1 MLRQL
6 VCGLV
11 ALALVAGV
19 ALAADKSGKTVTGKF
34 VSYKDGALTINVG
47 KTGEEKPQ
55 EFKIAD
61 DFSKVTV
68 YSGDTKKDS
77 VIAKDAF
84 KELKAGTS
92 IKVTLDDNKKVTAV
106 QVGNAPKIPKTNK

>member
-11 ALALVAGV
+11 AVALLAGV
-19 ALAADKSGKTVTGKF
+19 ALAADPTGKTVTGKF
-34 VSYKDGALTINVG
+34 VSYKEGTLTINVG
-47 KTGEEKPQ
+47 KKGEEKPQ

-84 KELKAGTS
+84 KELKEGTRV
-92 IKVTLDDNKKVTAV
+92 KLTLDDTKKVSGVEIGTK
-106 QVGNAPKIPKTNK
+106 PKATDK

>member
-1 MLRQL
+1 MLRQF

-19 ALAADKSGKTVTGKF
+19 ALAADATGKTVTGKF
-34 VSYKDGALTINVG
+34 VSYKEGTLTINVG
-47 KTGEEKPQ
+47 KKGEEKPQ
-55 EFKIAD
+55 EFKISD
-61 DFSKVTV
+61 NFDKVTV

-84 KELKAGTS
+84 KELKEGTRV
-92 IKVTLDDNKKVTAV
+92 KLTLDDNKKVTAV
-106 QVGNAPKIPKTNK
+106 EVGTKPKATDK